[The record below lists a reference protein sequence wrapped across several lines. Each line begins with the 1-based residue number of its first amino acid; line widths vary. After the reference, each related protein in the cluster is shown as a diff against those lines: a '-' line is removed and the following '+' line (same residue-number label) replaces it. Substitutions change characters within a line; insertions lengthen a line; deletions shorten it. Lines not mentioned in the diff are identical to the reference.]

1 LKYNDKKVAGTFVR
15 FSCAASIMKNAKKHV
30 QTTRKNVRKS
40 IQQNEKNV
48 VHRQTTRATT
58 QKCAIKPMDRIT
70 KKTAK
75 LKQ

>member
-1 LKYNDKKVAGTFVR
+1 
-15 FSCAASIMKNAKKHV
+15 MKNAKKHV